1 MLNFFILLAI
11 LLLAAYFSN
20 YFLCRSFLGSRWRLF
35 VAPGVIL
42 HELSHALACVL
53 TGAKVVKISF
63 FDKDGGSVKHHP
75 SFIPVIGPV
84 IISLAPLAIGVL
96 VFYFLAKKIQLSND
110 LDLSAMYFNF
120 KTIIF
125 AIDWKNWLNIIIIYL
140 LLSVLVTMT
149 PSWQDLRN
157 MLIPVIIIIAI
168 FYLLIHYTNF
178 GFSHLN
184 VIFLQLSPVLNMVI
198 FLLLAF
204 LVLSFIFYAFSKIVL
219 RK

>member
-1 MLNFFILLAI
+1 MLNFFILLAV
-11 LLLAAYFSN
+11 LLFAAYLTN
-20 YFLCRSFLGSRWRLF
+20 YFLCRSFLGSKWRLF
-35 VAPGVIL
+35 VAPGVVL
-42 HELSHALACVL
+42 HELSHALACVI

-63 FDKDGGSVKHHP
+63 FDKDGGSVKHQP
-75 SFIPVIGPV
+75 SFIPIIGPV
-84 IISLAPLAIGVL
+84 IISLAPLAIGIL
-96 VFYFLAKKIQLSND
+96 VFFLLAKRIQLNNS

-120 KTIIF
+120 KTIIL
-125 AIDWKNWLNIIIIYL
+125 AIDWKNWLNIVIIYL

-157 MLIPVIIIIAI
+157 MLIPVIIIIAV
-168 FYLLIHYTNF
+168 FYLLIRFTSF

-204 LVLSFIFYAFSKIVL
+204 LILSFILYAFSKMVL
-219 RK
+219 GR